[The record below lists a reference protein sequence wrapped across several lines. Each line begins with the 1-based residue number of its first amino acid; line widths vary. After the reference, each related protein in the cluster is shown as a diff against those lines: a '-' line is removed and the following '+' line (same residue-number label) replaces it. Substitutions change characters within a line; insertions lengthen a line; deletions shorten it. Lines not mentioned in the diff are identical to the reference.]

1 MNPNACSGSTA
12 SPARTRPRLFGG
24 SLSLHGACG
33 SRAGAESTPRVPRS
47 SDHPCASLHR
57 DRLVGPTAGLT
68 APSARTHATAP
79 RESSRL
85 GPARSS
91 AGGTPADTKV
101 GSCLAA
107 SSPSWYL
114 LPKGVRSPRK
124 RVNSTANPN
133 VVPGFLAV
141 PCDTPYCYPS
151 AERSHIDLYIY
162 RPTTTHTPGT
172 PFYDPVFTG

>member
-33 SRAGAESTPRVPRS
+33 SRAGAEPTPRLPRS
-47 SDHPCASLHR
+47 TDHPCASLHR
-57 DRLVGPTAGLT
+57 DRRAEPTAGLT

-91 AGGTPADTKV
+91 AGGTLADTKV

-107 SSPSWYL
+107 SLPSWYL

-124 RVNSTANPN
+124 RVNSTCLVLTGLEHSGDQYSDLPPGR
-133 VVPGFLAV
+133 VVDDKCHAV
-141 PCDTPYCYPS
+141 PLRQH
-151 AERSHIDLYIY
+151 ERDHGRFVRRVGSQ
-162 RPTTTHTPGT
+162 
-172 PFYDPVFTG
+172 

>member
-1 MNPNACSGSTA
+1 MTPNACSGSTA

-107 SSPSWYL
+107 SWPSWYL
-114 LPKGVRSPRK
+114 LPKGVRSPRN
-124 RVNSTANPN
+124 RVNSKDGRDAREHGPARDHRAPERLAHAPH
-133 VVPGFLAV
+133 VRGRRGPG
-141 PCDTPYCYPS
+141 
-151 AERSHIDLYIY
+151 R
-162 RPTTTHTPGT
+162 G
-172 PFYDPVFTG
+172 